1 MENKITYI
9 SVDKLHPHP
18 DNPRKEIG
26 DVTELA
32 DSIRENG
39 IYQNLTVIPATG
51 YYHGD
56 YTVIIGHRR
65 LAAAKMA
72 GLTEVPCVITEMSA
86 KEQLATML
94 LENMQRSDLT
104 LMEQAQG
111 MQMMLDLG
119 ETVSDISQKTG
130 FSESTV
136 RRRVRLCSLDRDKMQ
151 DVQGRQITMS
161 DYDKLFEVED
171 PDKRNE
177 LLDSIGTNNFEW
189 KLQTAKNEI
198 KREQTTQELVKI
210 LKQYC
215 PDAEE
220 ITDGADYK
228 NAGEV
233 DSADKIKEL
242 NLSGKIYYKKYGWSA
257 SLWLYRDYTDEELAQ
272 KNQKCEADKKK
283 EDKRRATVKRC
294 ENVYKSARELRQ
306 AFIKSISA
314 ASLKRDISAVCK
326 MAMYAMFKLDIDY
339 RSRMDNNLFKDV
351 TGIDVGL
358 VSFDEAKKHIG
369 TDIRA
374 LTVIS
379 YIAIENMCDTPR
391 DYYGGYVKDD
401 ILESLYRFLEDLG
414 YEISDEELAM
424 LDGSH
429 AMYAKEDV

>member
-9 SVDKLHPHP
+9 SVDRLHPHP

-65 LAAAKMA
+65 LTAAKMA

-151 DVQGRQITMS
+151 DVQGRQITMA

-228 NAGEV
+228 STGEV

-283 EDKRRATVKRC
+283 EDERRATVERC
-294 ENVYKSARELRQ
+294 ENVYKSARELRKEFWRTFNQ
-306 AFIKSISA
+306 GEFRTVQSVVARMA
-314 ASLKRDISAVCK
+314 AE
-326 MAMYAMFKLDIDY
+326 AMFAIRDHWNGSLLDAELY
-339 RSRMDNNLFKDV
+339 GDV
-351 TGIDVGL
+351 TDRYVE
-358 VSFDEAKKHIG
+358 S
-369 TDIRA
+369 A
-374 LTVIS
+374 LTADVVKGINDMAKFAYVVLEKKADS
-379 YIAIENMCDTPR
+379 DKIYG
-391 DYYGGYVKDD
+391 YYGEYRKNTG
-401 ILESLYRFLEDLG
+401 LEYLYNNMAELG

>member
-9 SVDKLHPHP
+9 SVDRLHPHP

-228 NAGEV
+228 CAGEV
-233 DSADKIKEL
+233 DSADEIKEL

-272 KNQKCEADKKK
+272 ENQDKKK
-283 EDKRRATVKRC
+283 EDKRRATVERC
-294 ENVYKSARELRQ
+294 ENVYKSARELRKEFWQ
-306 AFIKSISA
+306 TFNQGEFRTVQSVIARMA
-314 ASLKRDISAVCK
+314 AE
-326 MAMYAMFKLDIDY
+326 AMFAIRDHWSDSLLDAELYSDITDRYVGSDLTADVVKGINDMAKLAY
-339 RSRMDNNLFKDV
+339 VVL
-351 TGIDVGL
+351 
-358 VSFDEAKKHIG
+358 EKKADSNK
-369 TDIRA
+369 T
-374 LTVIS
+374 
-379 YIAIENMCDTPR
+379 YN
-391 DYYGGYVKDD
+391 YYGEYRKNMG
-401 ILESLYRFLEDLG
+401 LEYLYNNMAELG

>member
-9 SVDKLHPHP
+9 SVDRLHPHP

-72 GLTEVPCVITEMSA
+72 GLTEVPCVITEMST

-151 DVQGRQITMS
+151 DVQGRQITMT

-198 KREQTTQELVKI
+198 KREQTTQDLVKI

-220 ITDGADYK
+220 ITDGTDYK
-228 NAGEV
+228 SAGEV

-294 ENVYKSARELRQ
+294 ENVYKSARELRKEFWRTFNQ
-306 AFIKSISA
+306 GEFRTVRPVIARMA
-314 ASLKRDISAVCK
+314 AE
-326 MAMYAMFKLDIDY
+326 AMFAIRDHWNCSLLDAELY
-339 RSRMDNNLFKDV
+339 GDV
-351 TGIDVGL
+351 TDRYVE
-358 VSFDEAKKHIG
+358 S
-369 TDIRA
+369 A
-374 LTVIS
+374 LTADVVKGINDMAKLAYVVLEKKADS
-379 YIAIENMCDTPR
+379 NKIYG
-391 DYYGGYVKDD
+391 YYGQYVKNTG
-401 ILESLYRFLEDLG
+401 LEYLYNNMAELG
-414 YEISDEELAM
+414 YEISDEELSM

>member
-9 SVDKLHPHP
+9 SVDRLHPHP

-151 DVQGRQITMS
+151 DVQGRQITMA

-198 KREQTTQELVKI
+198 KREQTTQDLVKI
-210 LKQYC
+210 LKQYY

-220 ITDGADYK
+220 ITGETDYK
-228 NAGEV
+228 SAGEV

-272 KNQKCEADKKK
+272 KNQKREADKKK
-283 EDKRRATVKRC
+283 EDKRRATVERC
-294 ENVYKSARELRQ
+294 ENVYKSARELRKEFWRTFNQ
-306 AFIKSISA
+306 GEFRTVQSVIARMA
-314 ASLKRDISAVCK
+314 AE
-326 MAMYAMFKLDIDY
+326 AMFAIRDHWSNSLLDAELYSDI
-339 RSRMDNNLFKDV
+339 
-351 TGIDVGL
+351 
-358 VSFDEAKKHIG
+358 
-369 TDIRA
+369 TDRYVESA
-374 LTVIS
+374 LTADVVKGINDMAKLAYVVLEKKADS
-379 YIAIENMCDTPR
+379 NKIY
-391 DYYGGYVKDD
+391 DYYGKYVKNTG
-401 ILESLYRFLEDLG
+401 LEYLYNNMAELG

>member
-119 ETVSDISQKTG
+119 ETVSDISQRTG

-151 DVQGRQITMS
+151 DVQGRQITMA

-228 NAGEV
+228 SAGEV
-233 DSADKIKEL
+233 DSADEIKEL

-283 EDKRRATVKRC
+283 EDERRATVERC
-294 ENVYKSARELRQ
+294 ENVYKSARELRKEFWRTFNQ
-306 AFIKSISA
+306 GEFRTVQSVVARMA
-314 ASLKRDISAVCK
+314 AE
-326 MAMYAMFKLDIDY
+326 AMFAIRDHWNGSLLDAELY
-339 RSRMDNNLFKDV
+339 GDV
-351 TGIDVGL
+351 TDRYVE
-358 VSFDEAKKHIG
+358 S
-369 TDIRA
+369 A
-374 LTVIS
+374 LTADVVKGINDMAKFAYVVLEKKADS
-379 YIAIENMCDTPR
+379 DKIYG
-391 DYYGGYVKDD
+391 YYGEYRKNTG
-401 ILESLYRFLEDLG
+401 LEYLYNNMAELG